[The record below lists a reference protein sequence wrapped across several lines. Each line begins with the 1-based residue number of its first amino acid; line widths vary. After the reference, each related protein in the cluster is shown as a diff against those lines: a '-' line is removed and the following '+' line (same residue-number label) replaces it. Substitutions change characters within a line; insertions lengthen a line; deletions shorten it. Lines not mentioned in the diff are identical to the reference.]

1 MSDNLNNDKLLPVF
15 LELQQQGLLDTN
27 ITANQASDNDDQQ
40 DNPWF
45 LQLLFGFSGV
55 LASLFFLGFLTLL
68 LFTTDVFDSFT
79 GLLLIGLLLSAT
91 GFALFRNK
99 RLRDNAFMSS
109 LAFAVSVAG
118 QAYAAFALL
127 NGDLYQPVDVWL
139 FLLLQGF
146 LTLVMS
152 NRVYRLLSAMITLSC
167 LVYLL
172 NYYHLPELSLGL
184 LASIAIVTNLQR
196 YELRQR
202 MAIKW
207 RVGFAEVLSAVAY
220 ASAVML
226 LVVSVYFIAAEYG
239 NAFVDNSVNNSFDEG
254 VNDGI
259 AFVYNYF
266 LAQGLLILASLYAAY
281 LILKRY
287 QVKIQSATGLI
298 IVCAIITL
306 GMMSVYVSGLLA
318 TSLIIIIAT
327 ANSQRVLLALGI
339 IALVSYIF
347 WYYYQLDTSLLIKSI
362 SMLIIGFTILL
373 LRWLLIR
380 HYAVDHTKHIDSDEQ
395 KERLL

>member
-1 MSDNLNNDKLLPVF
+1 MSDNLNNH
-15 LELQQQGLLDTN
+15 
-27 ITANQASDNDDQQ
+27 DQQ

-68 LFTTDVFDSFT
+68 LFTTDVFDSFI
-79 GLLLIGLLLSAT
+79 GLLLIGLVLSAT

-146 LTLVMS
+146 MTLVMA
-152 NRVYRLLSAMITLSC
+152 NRVYRLLSAMITLGC
-167 LVYLL
+167 MVYLL
-172 NYYHLPELSLGL
+172 NYYQLPELSLGL
-184 LASIAIVTNLQR
+184 LALIAIVTNLQR
-196 YELRQR
+196 YDLLQR
-202 MAIKW
+202 VPVKW
-207 RVGFAEVLSAVAY
+207 QGSFSDVLSAIAY

-226 LVVSVYFIAAEYG
+226 LAVSVYFIAAEYG
-239 NAFVDNSVNNSFDEG
+239 KDFVDNSLDEG
-254 VNDGI
+254 FNDGANFI
-259 AFVYNYF
+259 YNYF

-287 QVKIQSATGLI
+287 QVNITSALGLI
-298 IVCAIITL
+298 VVCAILVL

-373 LRWLLIR
+373 LRWLLVR
-380 HYAVDHTKHIDSDEQ
+380 HYTLDHTKHVNSDEQ